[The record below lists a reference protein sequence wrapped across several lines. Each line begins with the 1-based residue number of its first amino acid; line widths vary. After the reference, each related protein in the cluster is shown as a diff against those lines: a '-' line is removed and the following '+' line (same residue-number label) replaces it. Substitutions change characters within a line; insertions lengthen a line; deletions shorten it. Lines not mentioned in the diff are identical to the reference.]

1 LDKFIKNDASA
12 TVTPRD
18 APETIQDKTR
28 SEITVRSKASEGL
41 DFSPKNGKGSQSKN
55 PGTGTQQNLCPH
67 LGCGDKN
74 DICFHACQTT
84 RATFCHLILI
94 LKSHV
99 SGGNKVK
106 AMLGNEQSNGLID
119 ELQY

>member
-55 PGTGTQQNLCPH
+55 PGTPTQQNLCPH
-67 LGCGDKN
+67 LGC
-74 DICFHACQTT
+74 
-84 RATFCHLILI
+84 
-94 LKSHV
+94 
-99 SGGNKVK
+99 
-106 AMLGNEQSNGLID
+106 
-119 ELQY
+119 